1 MSALCYS
8 LSFLQNKVYRY
19 PDTWVCLYNTY
30 GCDEMEREERCMNSS
45 TQTDGGNTTAVFF
58 PGGEYEQEISAVEK
72 LTKSVSTPTHLD
84 PRVLI
89 LI

>member
-1 MSALCYS
+1 
-8 LSFLQNKVYRY
+8 
-19 PDTWVCLYNTY
+19 
-30 GCDEMEREERCMNSS
+30 MNSS